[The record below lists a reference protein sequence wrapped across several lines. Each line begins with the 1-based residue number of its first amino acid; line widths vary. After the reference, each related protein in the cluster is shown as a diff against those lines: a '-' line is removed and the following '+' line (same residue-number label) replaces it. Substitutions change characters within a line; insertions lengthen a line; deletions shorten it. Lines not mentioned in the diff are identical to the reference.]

1 MSTSS
6 SAALRV
12 RNATAGI
19 QALQLLSASL
29 PAEEDDP
36 VEHETLQSP
45 DRQISKHAT
54 EKLELGRVRQ
64 VFFVAP
70 LASSARGF
78 QERVLLQLQA

>member
-1 MSTSS
+1 MAQVSTSS

-19 QALQLLSASL
+19 RARQLLSASL

-45 DRQISKHAT
+45 DRPVSKHAT
-54 EKLELGRVRQ
+54 EKLELGRVRH
-64 VFFVAP
+64 
-70 LASSARGF
+70 
-78 QERVLLQLQA
+78 VLFGAFSF